1 MNLQG
6 ATPGLLRGKIDVG
19 RSRDKLPWPDV
30 AAAPLGT
37 DEEAAGARAMHKEI
51 AQARGTGHA
60 FAAQPSWTFAAQPS
74 WTSTCWFF
82 VVVIVLIGASFVFAL
97 WISGK

>member
-1 MNLQG
+1 MNVQG
-6 ATPGLLRGKIDVG
+6 ATRGLLRGKIDVRRG
-19 RSRDKLPWPDV
+19 GDKLSWPDL
-30 AAAPLGT
+30 ATAPLGT
-37 DEEAAGARAMHKEI
+37 DEEAAGAPAMHNEI

-60 FAAQPSWTFAAQPS
+60 FAAQPSWS
-74 WTSTCWFF
+74 NTCWFF

>member
-1 MNLQG
+1 
-6 ATPGLLRGKIDVG
+6 
-19 RSRDKLPWPDV
+19 
-30 AAAPLGT
+30 
-37 DEEAAGARAMHKEI
+37 MHKEI

-60 FAAQPSWTFAAQPS
+60 FAAQPS

>member
-1 MNLQG
+1 MNVQG
-6 ATPGLLRGKIDVG
+6 ATPSLPRGKIDVG
-19 RSRDKLPWPDV
+19 RSSDKLSWPDL

-60 FAAQPSWTFAAQPS
+60 FAAQPSWT
-74 WTSTCWFF
+74 STCWFF